1 MTNKSLNALINRSG
15 PIILDGGIGT
25 ELERLGAPMD
35 HEAWCAVALETHP
48 QLVRDVHRSYIDV
61 GADIITV
68 NTYAA
73 TRHALKNAGLE
84 DKFENWNKLA
94 VKLAKEAL
102 DESEPEIDI
111 LIAGSVSNFGHFG
124 DKYTDEQLEPNYRD
138 QAEVLVDNGVDL
150 IILETLGSTT
160 STILT
165 ALKAVSEFNVP
176 VWVAVSCAED
186 QESGQLFLGVEE
198 SRIHSDEDD
207 RQTHQEF
214 VEAINTI
221 IGTAGS
227 ALLVMHSTIDA
238 TLVAL
243 NSIAS
248 QYKGLRGA
256 YPNAGYWIRP
266 EWAFVD
272 QISPEDYLDRAQ
284 KWLDTGARI
293 VGGCCGIGPNHIAAL
308 SKGLRSS

>member
-1 MTNKSLNALINRSG
+1 MGNNKSLDALISRSG

-48 QLVRDVHRSYIDV
+48 QLVRDVHQSYIDV

-73 TRHALKNAGLE
+73 TRHALTNGGME
-84 DKFENWNKLA
+84 DKFVSWNKLA
-94 VKLAKEAL
+94 VQLARDAL
-102 DESEPEIDI
+102 DTSEVDRNI

-124 DKYTDEQLEPNYRD
+124 DAYTDEQLAPNYKD
-138 QAEVLVDNGVDL
+138 QAEILVESGVDFIL
-150 IILETLGSTT
+150 LETLGAKS
-160 STILT
+160 STIVT
-165 ALKAVSEFNVP
+165 ALNAISEFDVP
-176 VWVAVSCAED
+176 IWVAVSCAED
-186 QESGQLFLGVEE
+186 NDSGQLFLGVEE
-198 SRIHSDEDD
+198 SRIHSH
-207 RQTHQEF
+207 RLTAHQELG
-214 VEAINTI
+214 EAIDTI
-221 IGTAGS
+221 MDIAGS
-227 ALLVMHSTIDA
+227 ALLVMHSTVDA
-238 TLVAL
+238 TLPAL
-243 NSIAS
+243 HVMQSH
-248 QYKGLRGA
+248 YDGLRGA
-256 YPNAGYWIRP
+256 YPNAGYWTRP

-293 VGGCCGIGPNHIAAL
+293 VGGCCGIGPDHIAAL